1 MLAAPAALASPPGN
15 DSLDTI
21 MVTATRTERKKV
33 DVPAST
39 SVITAEE
46 IRQSPA
52 QSADELL
59 SDVVGVDVRHGIGV
73 LSTSTS
79 NKVTMRGLA
88 GTTEGRTLLLI
99 DGVPA
104 NDIYGGA
111 IEWNEIPLDDI
122 ERIEIVRGA
131 SSALYGSNA
140 MGGVINIITR
150 SPEKGFQARGSLGVQ
165 SMNTREFAAGIDGSK
180 GSVAARL
187 SGRILRSDGYLPLAP
202 ADRKPTSI
210 DHGMERENVSARVDW
225 APVDGTTF
233 SLGGRHFHEQKT
245 GTLDYPGYNP
255 FEQEQS
261 TVNLDWEQTLP
272 NAANLSAS
280 LWAKTSEGSYDS
292 ADYLTGYTSTAYTNT
307 SEETSAGGTIKY
319 TMPLITDTV
328 GDHVLTAGID
338 FRDGEITRRNDYQ
351 SGRNIR
357 VEGSQQYAGLFL
369 QDELFLME
377 DRLVLNIG
385 GRFDYWN
392 SYDGLGYDD
401 DASPSTTRYDD
412 ADHTA
417 FNPKLGAVWHVTEST
432 SLRASTGKA
441 FRAPTLSDL
450 YNTWVWGTRVY
461 AGNPDLGPEEVTSW
475 ELGLDQ
481 AIGERTDMSVSLYYN
496 DAQDFIAYL
505 TPDPAGNPDYHEKE
519 NVGEVST
526 RGVEI
531 ELSHRIDRHWR
542 IGANYT
548 WNRSEIEAYAADPS
562 IEGNLLPD
570 APEHKAAVNL
580 AWTGS
585 DFSARAV
592 GRHVGSRYSDDTNL
606 TEYSAYTVFN
616 LGLRKRLGEH
626 WRVSLDVQD
635 LFDRGY
641 QEHYVSPGRTVMAR
655 LTAEL

>member
-1 MLAAPAALASPPGN
+1 
-15 DSLDTI
+15 
-21 MVTATRTERKKV
+21 MVTATRTEREKS
-33 DVPAST
+33 DVPASAT
-39 SVITAEE
+39 VITAEE
-46 IRQSPA
+46 IRRSPA

-59 SDVVGVDVRHGIGV
+59 SDVVGIDVRHGIGV

-111 IEWNEIPLDDI
+111 IEWNAVPLDDI
-122 ERIEIVRGA
+122 ERIEVVRGA

-140 MGGVINIITR
+140 MGGVINIISR
-150 SPEKGFQARGSLGVQ
+150 SPGEGLQAHGSLGVQ
-165 SMNTREFAAGIDGSK
+165 SMNTREFAAGVGGSK
-180 GSVAARL
+180 GPVGLRL

-210 DHGMERENVSARVDW
+210 DHGMERENVSARIDW
-225 APVDGTTF
+225 APAEGTKL
-233 SLGGRHFHEQKT
+233 SLSGRHFHEQKT

-261 TVNLDWEQTLP
+261 TVNLGWKQTLP
-272 NAANLSAS
+272 GSANLSAS
-280 LWAKTSEGSYDS
+280 LWAKTAESRYDS
-292 ADYLTGYTSTAYTNT
+292 ADYLTGYTSTAYTNN
-307 SEETSAGGTIKY
+307 SEEDSVGGTVKY
-319 TMPLITDTV
+319 TAPLITNAF
-328 GDHVLTAGID
+328 GAHVLTAGID
-338 FRDGEITRRNDYQ
+338 FRDGEITRHNGYH
-351 SGRNIR
+351 SGRDIR

-377 DRLVLNIG
+377 DRLVLNLG

-392 SYDGLGYDD
+392 SYDGYGYDD
-401 DASPSTTRYDD
+401 DASPTATRYND

-417 FNPKLGAVWHVTEST
+417 FNPKLGAVWHVTGST
-432 SLRASTGKA
+432 SLRVSTGKA

-461 AGNPDLGPEEVTSW
+461 AGNPDLGPEEVVSW
-475 ELGLDQ
+475 EVGLDQ

-496 DAQDFIAYL
+496 DADDFIAYL
-505 TPDPAGNPDYHEKE
+505 TPDPAGDPDYHEKE

-526 RGVEI
+526 RGVEV

-548 WNRSEIEAYAADPS
+548 WNRSEVDSYAADPS
-562 IEGNLLPD
+562 IEGNFLPG
-570 APEHKAAVNL
+570 APEHKAAVTL
-580 AWTGS
+580 DWTGS
-585 DFSARAV
+585 TFSARAV
-592 GRHVGSRYSDDTNL
+592 GRYVGSRYSDDTNQ
-606 TEYSAYTVFN
+606 TEYAPYTVFD

-641 QEHYVSPGRTVMAR
+641 KEHYVSPGRTVMAR
-655 LTAEL
+655 LTARL